1 MSQHTHTRIVLLIAA
16 LAAACS
22 NPEMQKRR
30 HLERGNSYAAQKRDE
45 FAVIEYASAV
55 RLDPKF
61 GDARLKLAETYERM
75 GNLRA
80 AFPEFIRAADAL
92 PDNRDLQLKVT
103 EILLVAGRFDD
114 AKARVGTLLNRDPK
128 DVDALILHASAIA
141 ALKDP
146 QGAID
151 EIEEALKIQ
160 PQDSRALINLGTV
173 RMRTGDA
180 REAEAAF
187 RSAISFDRSSVN
199 AHLAYANFL
208 WSSGRQP
215 EAEQEL
221 KQALALKPKDVL
233 ANRMLASL
241 YLSTNRAADA
251 EQPLKVVAESSTL
264 PAARFQ
270 LAQYYVTVKRVQDAT
285 KLLTALSDDPG
296 TFADAEG
303 MLASIEYDAGHHDEA
318 HSRLDKLIAR
328 TPKDSRPL
336 VMKARWLATEKKLDD
351 ALTKA
356 EAAIAADSQSAPAY
370 YMLGMVRDLRHEAP
384 DAIKAYTEA
393 LRLNPRILAAQVELS
408 RLSLATG
415 NRDAALRY
423 AEQAKQTEPT
433 NAAAH
438 IALARSLLAKNDVG
452 RAESEI
458 NALLRSLPNV
468 ADVHV
473 LNGSLQMQ
481 RKNNVAAR
489 ASFVRALELMPGS
502 LDAIAGLTQLDLQE
516 KKIDSAL
523 SRIDAQV
530 AKEPDRAELLALAA
544 QVFMQVQ
551 QDDRAERVLR
561 HAVVVDPRFSTAYAL
576 LAQLYVKEKKLDA
589 ARAEFEGMVKR
600 NPGEVGAR
608 TMVGLILE
616 TQGKREEAKRW
627 YEATVAEV
635 SNAPIVA
642 NNLAFIYAEEG
653 TNLDVA
659 LQLAS
664 SAKQQMPDSPVV
676 DDTLGWVYYKK
687 DLVALAVHPLEES
700 LKRRPDNPSVLY
712 HLGLT
717 YAKSGDKSKARGALE
732 QAMKLNP
739 RLNDVAGVRQTLASV
754 SQ

>member
-1 MSQHTHTRIVLLIAA
+1 MSHSPHTRVIVLIAA

-45 FAVIEYASAV
+45 FAVIEYASSV

-61 GDARLKLAETYERM
+61 GEARLKLAETYERM

-114 AKARVGTLLNRDPK
+114 AKARVATLLGRNPK
-128 DVDALILHASAIA
+128 DVDALILHANAIA

-146 QGAID
+146 KGAIS

-160 PQDSRALINLGTV
+160 PNDSRAMMNLGV
-173 RMRTGDA
+173 MRKSAGDA

-187 RSAISFDRSSVN
+187 RSAISFDGSSVN
-199 AHLAYANFL
+199 AHLAFANFL
-208 WSSGRQP
+208 WSAGRQP
-215 EAEQEL
+215 EAEQEM

-241 YLSTNRAADA
+241 YLSTNRTADA
-251 EQPLKVVAESSTL
+251 EQPLKVVAETSTL

-270 LAQYYVTVKRVQDAT
+270 LAQYYVTVKRAEDAT
-285 KLLTALSDDPG
+285 KLLTALAADPA

-303 MLASIEYDAGHHDEA
+303 MLASIEYDAGHREQA
-318 HSRLDKLIAR
+318 HSRLDKLITR
-328 TPKDSRPL
+328 TPKDARPL
-336 VMKARWLATEKKLDD
+336 VMKAQWLATEKKLDD
-351 ALTKA
+351 ALNKA

-370 YMLGMVRDLRHEAP
+370 YTLGMVRDLRHEAP

-423 AEQAKQTEPT
+423 AEQAKQTAPA

-438 IALARSLLAKNDVG
+438 IALARSLLAQNDIG
-452 RAESEI
+452 RAEPEI
-458 NALLRSLPNV
+458 NQLLRVLPNV
-468 ADVHV
+468 AAVQV

-481 RKNNVAAR
+481 RKNNAAAR
-489 ASFVRALELMPGS
+489 ISFARALELMPGA
-502 LDAIAGLTQLDLQE
+502 LDALAALAQLDFQE
-516 KKIDSAL
+516 KRTDSAV
-523 SRIDAQV
+523 SRIDAQLT
-530 AKEPDRAELLALAA
+530 KEPDRAELLVLAA
-544 QVFMQVQ
+544 QVYMQLQ
-551 QDDRAERVLR
+551 QNDRAEKVLR

-576 LAQLYVKEKKLDA
+576 LAQLYVSQQKLDA
-589 ARAEFEGMVKR
+589 AKAEFEGMVKR
-600 NPGEVGAR
+600 DPQAVGPR
-608 TMVGLILE
+608 TMVGIILE
-616 TQGKREEAKRW
+616 TQGKREEARRW

-635 SNAPIVA
+635 SNAPMVA
-642 NNLAFIYAEEG
+642 NNLAFMYAEDG

-664 SAKQQMPDSPVV
+664 SAKQQMPDNAVV

-687 DLVALAVHPLEES
+687 DLAALAVRPLEES
-700 LKRRPDNPSVLY
+700 LKKRPDNPNVLY

-717 YAKSGDKSKARGALE
+717 YAKSGDKSKARSALE
-732 QAMKLNP
+732 RAMKLNP
-739 RLNDVAGVRQTLASV
+739 RLNEVAGVRQTLASV